1 MAHATAR
8 PLSPGPSRRHISAH
22 ERADLLLPASGKH
35 AHRHEAR
42 RPPPLSPNCGE
53 GRLYARYLKV
63 DLDCEVCGHDLAR
76 YPADDGPAYFTILI
90 IGHLVVAP
98 LLLFPFIWKMSPVLV
113 VPLTVLP
120 LAALTLLLL
129 PRVKGRGDRRPVG
142 RGPAQGRGLPEA
154 AKPGD
159 LAVQA
164 MIATRHQ

>member
-1 MAHATAR
+1 MNDQ
-8 PLSPGPSRRHISAH
+8 PSSSSPQPVSMLTGMKRGVRH
-22 ERADLLLPASGKH
+22 RC
-35 AHRHEAR
+35 
-42 RPPPLSPNCGE
+42 PNCGE
-53 GRLYARYLKV
+53 GRLYTQYLKV

-129 PRVKGRGDRRPVG
+129 PRVKGAVIGALWAVG
-142 RGPAQGRGLPEA
+142 LRKAEDC
-154 AKPGD
+154 PGG
-159 LAVQA
+159 
-164 MIATRHQ
+164 